1 MAQNWFIL
9 RGERESSDRVHEML
23 EEWSR
28 AGGASAGSDRRRICW
43 PGPGIV
49 ADLVENTQ
57 MLKYSNTAPRTPIGS
72 GVGSWGLINAGTCC
86 QKFIDQTCE
95 SCSNTSNEC
104 GEWGHLHVLGPQC
117 LEAVAGEGL
126 GSVASSGRGRGR
138 PSF

>member
-1 MAQNWFIL
+1 
-9 RGERESSDRVHEML
+9 
-23 EEWSR
+23 
-28 AGGASAGSDRRRICW
+28 
-43 PGPGIV
+43 
-49 ADLVENTQ
+49 
-57 MLKYSNTAPRTPIGS
+57 MLKYSNAAPRTPIGS
-72 GVGSWGLINAGTCC
+72 GVGSWGLINAGTGC
-86 QKFIDQTCE
+86 QKYIDQTCE